1 MSSLNKRPPPDGA
14 KPRTPTTPTSRN
26 SPSKPSASS
35 MNGVGR
41 SPSLRG
47 GAGLS
52 RPGRGGGSRLSP
64 QTSFLSTGTTASDEA
79 NEEEARAEHMSLMEE
94 LRSRVQKAET
104 ASEEYQRQLNLLQAR
119 LEESQQE
126 QGQLEDRLHQSNR
139 RIEEL
144 ENDQSQ
150 AKRDKREM
158 EDLYETERTAMMQD
172 QAEQKAK
179 VEGLQAANQRLKETL
194 AQREARNSVDGEN
207 ALWKTPSGAN
217 ENGQFAPP
225 SSLQRSNSREASR
238 LVQQKDRVIESL
250 RLELAEAQIKIM
262 EMDSMGGS
270 HVHELEK
277 KLLEV
282 KIANA
287 RLMEDNESFQLLLSE
302 KTLNGDFTKTD
313 AMQQSSGLGSLAEEL
328 GREELEESSEGK
340 TDDTRRLEVEIK
352 SLKDQN
358 KALALYIEN
367 IIGRLL
373 QHKEFENIL
382 DKTPNLMS
390 GAPPPAD
397 TNKELPP
404 PPPPKDE
411 EQPVGFLQRARS
423 VVGGPAKRPRPTS
436 QLQPVPPP
444 STAPNEDP
452 AKAPSIPLGR
462 SQSTRGRGHQRS
474 QSEMPT
480 TAPLVNQMY
489 RGPPSTGST
498 NPLMS
503 PGLSPSVTS
512 TPRTS
517 FFPSTPSTN
526 TTTNTLTPPPRSVS
540 ANHSHSQPNEKQ
552 PSTINSSSDS
562 THSSSRHSN
571 DLDSNSPPH
580 SSAGQNNYTGAVMT
594 QNRLRPLRLVQE
606 NPNANAAAKEEA
618 ESAAA
623 QAARKKANRGSWMPA
638 WMGAT
643 MQRGVSNENNPS

>member
-1 MSSLNKRPPPDGA
+1 
-14 KPRTPTTPTSRN
+14 
-26 SPSKPSASS
+26 

-41 SPSLRG
+41 SPSFRG

-79 NEEEARAEHMSLMEE
+79 HEEEARAEHMSLMEE

-119 LEESQQE
+119 LEESQLE
-126 QGQLEDRLHQSNR
+126 QGRLEDRLHQSNR

-158 EDLYETERTAMMQD
+158 EDLYETERTAMIQD

-194 AQREARNSVDGEN
+194 AQREARNSLDGEN
-207 ALWKTPSGAN
+207 AQSRTPSGGN
-217 ENGQFAPP
+217 EGGQFAPP

-238 LVQQKDRVIESL
+238 LVLQKDRVIESL

-270 HVHELEK
+270 QVHELEK

-328 GREELEESSEGK
+328 GREELDESSEGK
-340 TDDTRRLEVEIK
+340 TDDARRFEAEIK

-390 GAPPPAD
+390 GTKLPAAD

-411 EQPVGFLQRARS
+411 EPPVGFLQRARS

-452 AKAPSIPLGR
+452 TKAPSIPLAR

-489 RGPPSTGST
+489 RGPPSTGSS

-503 PGLSPSVTS
+503 PGISPSVTS

-540 ANHSHSQPNEKQ
+540 ASHSHSQPEKQ
-552 PSTINSSSDS
+552 PTINSSSDS

-571 DLDSNSPPH
+571 DLDSNSPPRT
-580 SSAGQNNYTGAVMT
+580 SAGQTNYTGAVMT

-606 NPNANAAAKEEA
+606 NPNANAVKEEA